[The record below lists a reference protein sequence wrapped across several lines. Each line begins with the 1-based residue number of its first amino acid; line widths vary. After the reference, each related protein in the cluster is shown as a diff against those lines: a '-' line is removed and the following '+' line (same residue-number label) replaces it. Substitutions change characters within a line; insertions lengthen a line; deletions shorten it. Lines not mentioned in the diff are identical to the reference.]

1 MSTKFFLDYAKRELE
16 DFKTFPSAFQKLC
29 ELAETEEKG
38 IVQQWKYPELFKWLN
53 HSTFSSAGKKS
64 NLVVPVEYDNEYTHH
79 YYISAG
85 GNNYSIAIVTGC
97 GTEMWFM
104 KLSEKEFDEIF
115 PKVEFASI
123 ALYNEIYKLRLPEL
137 KENVE
142 RLQKQYDE
150 EQAKIKAVETKLK
163 SVDCANALMAVFELK
178 LDEASEKKVQ
188 EWRDELDELKDP
200 GGLIRKM
207 QKIYDSSYDE
217 EDMQ

>member
-1 MSTKFFLDYAKRELE
+1 MSTKFFLDTAKRELE

-29 ELAETEEKG
+29 ELAETEDKG
-38 IVQQWKYPELFKWLN
+38 VVPEWKYPELFKWLN
-53 HSTFSSAGKKS
+53 HSTFSSAGKNS

-79 YYISAG
+79 YYITAG
-85 GNNYSIAIVTGC
+85 GKNYSIAIVSGC
-97 GTEMWFM
+97 GTEKWFM
-104 KLSEKEFDEIF
+104 KLSEKEFEDIF

-123 ALYNEIYKLRLPEL
+123 AIYNEIYKLRLPEL
-137 KENVE
+137 EESVE

-163 SVDCANALMAVFELK
+163 SVDCANALMAVFGLK
-178 LDEASEKKVQ
+178 LDAESEKKVQ

-207 QKIYDSSYDE
+207 QKVYKNE
-217 EDMQ
+217 N

>member
-1 MSTKFFLDYAKRELE
+1 MSTKFFLEHAKKELE

-29 ELAETEEKG
+29 ELADTEEKG

-53 HSTFSSAGKKS
+53 HSTFSSAGKNSK
-64 NLVVPVEYDNEYTHH
+64 LVVPVEYDDNYTHH
-79 YYISAG
+79 YYITAG
-85 GNNYSIAIVTGC
+85 GKNYSISVATGQ
-97 GTEMWFM
+97 GTEICFI
-104 KLSEKEFDEIF
+104 KLSEKEFEEIF

-137 KENVE
+137 EESVE

-150 EQAKIKAVETKLK
+150 EQAKINAVETKLK
-163 SVDCANALMAVFELK
+163 SVDCANALMAVFGLK

-207 QKIYDSSYDE
+207 QKIYK
-217 EDMQ
+217 

>member
-1 MSTKFFLDYAKRELE
+1 MSTKFFLDTAKKELE

-64 NLVVPVEYDNEYTHH
+64 KLVVPVEYDDDYTHH

-85 GNNYSIAIVTGC
+85 GKNYSIPVVTGC

-115 PKVEFASI
+115 PNVEFASI

-137 KENVE
+137 EENVDK
-142 RLQKQYDE
+142 LQKQYDK
-150 EQAKIKAVETKLK
+150 EQSAIKEVETKLK
-163 SVDCANALMAVFELK
+163 SVECANALMAVFGLK
-178 LDEASEKKVQ
+178 LDEESEKKVNQ
-188 EWRDELDELKDP
+188 WREDLAELKDP
-200 GGLIRKM
+200 GGFIRKM
-207 QKIYDSSYDE
+207 QEIRYGKNKG
-217 EDMQ
+217 

>member
-1 MSTKFFLDYAKRELE
+1 MSTKFFLDTAKRELE

-29 ELAETEEKG
+29 ELAETEDKG
-38 IVQQWKYPELFKWLN
+38 VVPEWKYPELFKWLN
-53 HSTFSSAGKKS
+53 HSTFSSAGKNS

-79 YYISAG
+79 YYITAG
-85 GNNYSIAIVTGC
+85 GKNYSIAIVSGC
-97 GTEMWFM
+97 GTEKWFM
-104 KLSEKEFDEIF
+104 KLSEKEFEDIF

-137 KENVE
+137 EESVE

-163 SVDCANALMAVFELK
+163 SVDCANALMAVFGLK
-178 LDEASEKKVQ
+178 LDAESEKKVQ

-207 QKIYDSSYDE
+207 QKVYKNE
-217 EDMQ
+217 N

>member
-1 MSTKFFLDYAKRELE
+1 MSTKFFLDTAKKELE
-16 DFKTFPSAFQKLC
+16 DFKTFPSSFQKLC

-64 NLVVPVEYDNEYTHH
+64 KLVVPVEYDDDYTHH

-85 GNNYSIAIVTGC
+85 GKNYSIPVVTGC

-115 PKVEFASI
+115 PSVEFASI

-137 KENVE
+137 EENVDK
-142 RLQKQYDE
+142 LQKQYDK
-150 EQAKIKAVETKLK
+150 EQSAIKEVETKLK
-163 SVDCANALMAVFELK
+163 SVECANALMAVFGLK
-178 LDEASEKKVQ
+178 LDEESEKKVNQ
-188 EWRDELDELKDP
+188 WREDLAELKDP
-200 GGLIRKM
+200 GGFIRKM
-207 QKIYDSSYDE
+207 QEIRYGKNKG
-217 EDMQ
+217 

>member
-1 MSTKFFLDYAKRELE
+1 MSTKFFLDHAKSELE

-38 IVQQWKYPELFKWLN
+38 IVQQWKYPDLFKWLN
-53 HSTFSSAGKKS
+53 HSTFSTEGKRSK
-64 NLVVPVEYDNEYTHH
+64 LVVPVEYDDYYTLH

-85 GNNYSIAIVTGC
+85 GKNYSIAIVTGC

-104 KLSEKEFDEIF
+104 KLSEKEFEEIF
-115 PKVEFASI
+115 SKVEFASI
-123 ALYNEIYKLRLPEL
+123 DLYNEMYKLRLPEL
-137 KENVE
+137 EESVE

-150 EQAKIKAVETKLK
+150 KKKKIKAVETKLK
-163 SVDCANALMAVFELK
+163 SVDCANALMAVFGLK
-178 LDEASEKKVQ
+178 LDAESEKKVQ

-207 QKIYDSSYDE
+207 QKIYKNKN
-217 EDMQ
+217 